1 MQFATNTK
9 SITLPNKLKVLYHID
24 HNNPIVCI
32 QLHIKAGSFLETE
45 HEKGFCH
52 FIEHLSFKPEGDI
65 PSVTDEVPRL
75 GGMINAYTDFDSTC
89 YYLLL
94 PSEHLARGLEILAV
108 LASGASFTAG
118 DVKLEK
124 DIIIEEIKQYENE
137 PEIDF
142 IEFIQANYF
151 DRNPLKY
158 PVLGTLASLKHAT
171 YPALRAFYDRYYVP
185 GKRC

>member
-1 MQFATNTK
+1 
-9 SITLPNKLKVLYHID
+9 
-24 HNNPIVCI
+24 
-32 QLHIKAGSFLETE
+32 
-45 HEKGFCH
+45 
-52 FIEHLSFKPEGDI
+52 
-65 PSVTDEVPRL
+65 
-75 GGMINAYTDFDSTC
+75 MINAYTDFDSTC

-185 GKRC
+185 GNAVLSICGDLQEAELEQLCATRFAGWKSAELQDSLILQEFLEPERTGFSTKSAPEPIPRHHRPALLTLRAPTTTAISC